1 MVDPMAQ
8 AQVEAEIHRL
18 SRRLDRV
25 TEDVAAASTRAAQ
38 GEVDYKLGYAS
49 AMLAA
54 QGVKGT
60 VPVKEATA
68 LLEVDEEFAEWK
80 LADAELRALQE
91 TGRNLRAQLDALRSI
106 NANVRSVVTN
116 P

>member
-1 MVDPMAQ
+1 MLP
-8 AQVEAEIHRL
+8 
-18 SRRLDRV
+18 
-25 TEDVAAASTRAAQ
+25 
-38 GEVDYKLGYAS
+38 GE
-49 AMLAA
+49 
-54 QGVKGT
+54 GVKGR
-60 VPVKEATA
+60 VPGKEATA